1 MAYPDK
7 VDRFAMK
14 LNRKPAGGNYVVE
27 EQLVLDDGKYEGLLI
42 HDNIPLSSIQVY
54 TGPKFSGKPITNF
67 TVSIPSDT
75 PWRRGIR
82 IFAASSEVF
91 VTYETPGDTV
101 EAEDI
106 NLLQTAVSATQ
117 AEVERYKEAGRIDG
131 GTFTRE
137 G

>member
-7 VDRFAMK
+7 VDRFLLK

-27 EQLVLDDGKYEGLLI
+27 EQLALAEGKYEGLLA

-54 TGPKFSGKPITNF
+54 TGPKFSGKIITNF

-75 PWRRGIR
+75 PWRRVIR
-82 IFAASSEVF
+82 VFADSVEVF

-106 NLLQTAVSATQ
+106 NVLQTAVTATQ
-117 AEVERYKEAGRIDG
+117 AEVERYKDAGRIDG

>member
-7 VDRFAMK
+7 IDRFAMK
-14 LNRKPAGGNYVVE
+14 LNRNPAGGNYVVE
-27 EQLVLDDGKYEGLLI
+27 EQLVLDDGKYEGLLV

-54 TGPKFSGKPITNF
+54 TGPKFSGKPVTNF
-67 TVSIPSDT
+67 TVSIPADT
-75 PWRRGIR
+75 PWRRVIR
-82 IFAASSEVF
+82 VFAASAEVY

-106 NLLQTAVSATQ
+106 NMLQTAVTATQ
-117 AEVERYKEAGRIDG
+117 AEVERYKDAGRIDG

>member
-82 IFAASSEVF
+82 IFAACSEVF

-106 NLLQTAVSATQ
+106 NLLQTAVTATQ